1 MHIGIFGLSGSG
13 KTTLTSRLARLD
25 KRFVVVSASSL
36 IKDRGGM
43 IQYDELGRNR
53 VSSNQNVL
61 VDAYREFKIIH
72 QDTIIELH
80 SVIESEEGVIE
91 IEPKILRGL
100 ELDLAF
106 FLKLEP
112 SLLSERR
119 RLDLK
124 KKRRVADALELG
136 RLQDQ
141 AIEICQFALGEKL
154 RVVNGET
161 AFDEVKATLSFR

>member
-25 KRFVVVSASSL
+25 KRFAVVSASSL
-36 IKDRGGM
+36 IKHRGGM

-53 VSSNQNVL
+53 VFSNQNVL
-61 VDAYREFKIIH
+61 VDAYREFKTIH

-80 SVIESEEGVIE
+80 SVIESEEGIIE
-91 IEPKILRGL
+91 IELKVLRGL

-106 FLKLEP
+106 FLKMEP
-112 SLLSERR
+112 SLISERR

-136 RLQDQ
+136 CLQEQ

-154 RVVNGET
+154 IIVSGET
-161 AFDEVKATLSFR
+161 AFYEVKETLLSR